1 MHRYLHRTLII
12 DWIWIMN
19 TKLNGNKLNT
29 KKGLTTAVRA
39 GLLFAFS
46 AAPFAVLGMQMLNFF
61 MAGVVEQ

>member
-1 MHRYLHRTLII
+1 MT
-12 DWIWIMN
+12 

-29 KKGLTTAVRA
+29 KKGLTTAVSA

-46 AAPFAVLGMQMLNFF
+46 AAPFAILGMQMLNFF

>member
-1 MHRYLHRTLII
+1 
-12 DWIWIMN
+12 MN

-46 AAPFAVLGMQMLNFF
+46 AAPFAILGMQMLNFF